1 MSHPLEAIINQAE
14 HFLLIGDSAA
24 DRFPALSYDAYTKA
38 GKSFYCFDY
47 GGLSESRGPTTGGKV
62 YASIEDI
69 PAERGDL
76 AIIWVHPHRAKEAVE
91 LAHGAGYTKVWFSF
105 KTGHPDAVE
114 RATEL
119 GMEVL
124 EIGRCPVYYLAE
136 KPRACA
142 GHAMM
147 TKVTGSYSKPP
158 QLDPKAK
165 RRELW

>member
-1 MSHPLEAIINQAE
+1 MSHPHEDTINQAE
-14 HFLLIGDSAA
+14 QFLLIGDSAA
-24 DRFPALSYDAYTKA
+24 DRFPALSYDAYVKA

-47 GGLSESRGPTTGGKV
+47 GGLSESRGPTKGGIV
-62 YASIEDI
+62 YTSIDDLPE
-69 PAERGDL
+69 ERGDL

-91 LAHGAGYTKVWFSF
+91 LAQSAGYTKVWFSF

-114 RATEL
+114 RAKEL
-119 GMEVL
+119 GMEVI
-124 EIGRCPVYYLAE
+124 EIGRCPVYYLNE

-147 TKVTGSYSKPP
+147 LKVSGSYAKPP
-158 QLDPKAK
+158 QLDPNAK